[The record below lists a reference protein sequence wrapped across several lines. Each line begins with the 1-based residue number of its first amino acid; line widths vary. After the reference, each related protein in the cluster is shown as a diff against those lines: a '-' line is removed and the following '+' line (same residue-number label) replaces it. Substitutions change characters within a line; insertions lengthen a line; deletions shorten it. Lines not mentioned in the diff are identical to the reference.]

1 MTTITFDTHQLV
13 KELKAKGFSNDQ
25 AEGINDA
32 LKNAMT
38 VAEVATRRDL
48 NELET
53 NLKHQ
58 LKEMELRLTMK
69 IGTLIVA
76 ALGFMVALQKIM

>member
-1 MTTITFDTHQLV
+1 MSTITFDTHQLV
-13 KELKAKGFSNDQ
+13 KELQTKGFSTDQ

-38 VAEVATRRDL
+38 VAEVATTRDL
-48 NELET
+48 KALEV
-53 NLKHQ
+53 NLKHD

-69 IGTLIVA
+69 IGALIAA
-76 ALGFMVALQKIM
+76 ALGFMVALQKIF

>member
-1 MTTITFDTHQLV
+1 MSAITFDTHQLV
-13 KELKAKGFSNDQ
+13 KELESKGFSQAQ

-48 NELET
+48 KELEAT
-53 NLKHQ
+53 MRHDI
-58 LKEMELRLTMK
+58 KELELRLTMK

-76 ALGFMVALQKIM
+76 ALGFIVALQKMF

>member
-1 MTTITFDTHQLV
+1 MSAITFDTHQLV
-13 KELKAKGFSNDQ
+13 KELKSRGFSDDQ

-32 LKNAMT
+32 LKNALT

-48 NELET
+48 KELEEAT
-53 NLKHQ
+53 RRD

-76 ALGFMVALQKIM
+76 ALGFLVALQKIL